1 MEFSRVL
8 LCFREVSRA
17 LGGPRDR
24 PKSPKEAPKGPKE
37 TPDQAYKPYSK
48 PFFRG
53 CRVFLCFIEFYR
65 VLSCFTEVLR
75 GRGGDLDHPKSP
87 KRAPKGYKEPPKLNN
102 MAPRAF
108 SSSFLEYFVDF
119 IEFSRVL
126 GGVPGCTGGRGPA
139 PLATRRENSILA
151 LKH

>member
-53 CRVFLCFIEFYR
+53 SPVFSSFIVFYR
-65 VLSCFTEVLR
+65 VLPCFIEVLR
-75 GRGGDLDHPKSP
+75 GLGEALDHPKSP
-87 KRAPKGYKEPPKLNN
+87 KRATKGHKELPKLNN
-102 MAPRAF
+102 TAPRAF
-108 SSSFLEYFVDF
+108 SSSFLEYLVDF
-119 IEFSRVL
+119 IEFSRIL
-126 GGVPGCTGGRGPA
+126 GGSRGAPA
-139 PLATRRENSILA
+139 AGAQTPLGSW
-151 LKH
+151 